1 MPTNKCPYCGKEFPD
16 DVVVCPIDQ
25 TPFEDAHLKPIS
37 IMGLFLPKT
46 RGEWT
51 RAWLRCLI
59 IACLLFLGVE
69 FWSSGQNYLIRSETQ
84 GIPRMIGAFFGLLL
98 FLSSFAGFRQAR
110 VLACIGI
117 IVSIPAMLLAL
128 LPTVAYN

>member
-1 MPTNKCPYCGKEFPD
+1 MKKCPYCGAEFSD

-25 TPFEDAHLKPIS
+25 TLFEDAHLKSTGIVVH
-37 IMGLFLPKT
+37 FLPGT
-46 RGEWT
+46 RVEWT

-69 FWSSGQNYLIRSETQ
+69 FWSSGQTYLIRSETQ
-84 GIPRMIGAFFGLLL
+84 GTPRMVGAFFGLLL
-98 FLSSFAGFRQAR
+98 FLSSFAGFRHAR

-117 IVSIPAMLLAL
+117 LVSIPAMLLAL
-128 LPTVAYN
+128 LPTGAYN